1 MPPLAV
7 ADARA
12 LTRVANAKRNSAY
25 PKRAVSRRRTCS
37 RTEFNPLFGEDRTK
51 QRIERAVG
59 PTDFEL
65 TRAVPSH
72 PGSATRSVALKRGA
86 EAPGHGTAPRRVL
99 RGVGPPV
106 HLPFVQNRPN
116 RTIKDHYFCCWVV
129 ASLDETPS
137 EPLLRAHSDVS
148 LPKSRRTREPGARE
162 CRPFGVS

>member
-59 PTDFEL
+59 PTFLRSAASGPHVPARLTLEL
-65 TRAVPSH
+65 AKDEARKRRA
-72 PGSATRSVALKRGA
+72 SVRPL
-86 EAPGHGTAPRRVL
+86 
-99 RGVGPPV
+99 VG
-106 HLPFVQNRPN
+106 
-116 RTIKDHYFCCWVV
+116 CCEELGGFM
-129 ASLDETPS
+129 A
-137 EPLLRAHSDVS
+137 
-148 LPKSRRTREPGARE
+148 
-162 CRPFGVS
+162 

>member
-59 PTDFEL
+59 PTFL
-65 TRAVPSH
+65 RSGACGLSVPAALCAASRE
-72 PGSATRSVALKRGA
+72 PSRGSGGPATAA
-86 EAPGHGTAPRRVL
+86 RRLL
-99 RGVGPPV
+99 RGVGQPSRGRVCSTLRSPGIGERGGRRRV
-106 HLPFVQNRPN
+106 VLP
-116 RTIKDHYFCCWVV
+116 
-129 ASLDETPS
+129 
-137 EPLLRAHSDVS
+137 
-148 LPKSRRTREPGARE
+148 
-162 CRPFGVS
+162 